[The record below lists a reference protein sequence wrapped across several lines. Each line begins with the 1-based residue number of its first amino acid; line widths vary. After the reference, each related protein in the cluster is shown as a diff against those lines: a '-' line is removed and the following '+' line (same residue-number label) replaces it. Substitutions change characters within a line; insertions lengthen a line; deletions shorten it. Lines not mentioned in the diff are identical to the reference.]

1 MPKIAKGISPQQSLG
16 REALSQKDLEGLLC
30 SIREV
35 EERLAEVQG
44 SALRKVKAS
53 VGEIGVAAGQ
63 SGDDVVDYLECKQ
76 QILLAYC
83 QNLVF
88 YLMLKA
94 QGRSVKEHPVMNQML
109 ELRYVLEKMR
119 PIDGKLHY
127 QIDRLIKLS
136 TLDEKEAEL
145 ASLRPNPLALL
156 AKDDDDDDDN
166 DEEEEEEDD
175 GNDDDEEDENEDE
188 DNEDDDDR
196 GKGKK
201 VRRQDREEKYRA
213 PRMAAVPFKE
223 SENEQQRREKR
234 LLKARRRLKNSEI
247 LDALREE
254 FSSAP
259 EYSSSTGVSGM
270 SGEAKR
276 LAAEEQERRDYEE
289 DRFVRMTMSRKDK
302 HSIKRRQA
310 EAQRI
315 DNMNEIG
322 DFDDLE
328 ELNKLVGREGGGS
341 KQKKVGFADDFAGGG
356 GGSSNGGRRRT
367 ALASGEGTS
376 TALKK
381 ALKTFQMQ
389 ATGGKN
395 PLNSKRQKLR

>member
-1 MPKIAKGISPQQSLG
+1 MLT
-16 REALSQKDLEGLLC
+16 C
-30 SIREV
+30 VREV
-35 EERLAEVQG
+35 EERLAEVQD

-53 VGEIGVAAGQ
+53 VGEIRGAAGQ

-83 QNLVF
+83 QNLVY

-156 AKDDDDDDDN
+156 AKDDDDDDEEE
-166 DEEEEEEDD
+166 DEEEDEDG
-175 GNDDDEEDENEDE
+175 GNDEDEDDENEDE
-188 DNEDDDDR
+188 DDEDEDEDDR

-201 VRRQDREEKYRA
+201 VHRQDREEKYRA

-223 SENEQQRREKR
+223 SENEQERREKR

-254 FSSAP
+254 FSSTP
-259 EYSSSTGVSGM
+259 EYSSSTGVTGM

-322 DFDDLE
+322 DFDDLD
-328 ELNKLVGREGGGS
+328 ELNKLVGREAGGS
-341 KQKKVGFADDFAGGG
+341 KKKKVGFADDFEGSGGG
-356 GGSSNGGRRRT
+356 RARA
-367 ALASGEGTS
+367 ALASGESTS

-381 ALKTFQMQ
+381 ALKTFQKQ
-389 ATGGKN
+389 ASGGSAA
-395 PLNSKRQKLR
+395 PLKSKRQKLR